1 MLGERTNSMSG
12 GCVTFTA
19 NQKHSKC
26 NVIRAEAPGLSQPIR
41 KDVYTMTSRHVRG
54 TSRHVRGTSRHV
66 RGPSS
71 SRQRNVIVI
80 QPIINTELTPRSLA
94 AEAGGGFWP
103 ICLAV
108 DSGHS
113 DTHPRIWRGF
123 WWVRKPGI
131 KMRKTGH
138 ACRVCAY
145 AHIFINN
152 SKTNK
157 DRTLRL
163 HMHEAMIYIY

>member
-1 MLGERTNSMSG
+1 MQRHQSRGTGTLSTNQE
-12 GCVTFTA
+12 GC
-19 NQKHSKC
+19 
-26 NVIRAEAPGLSQPIR
+26 LLY
-41 KDVYTMTSRHVRG
+41 DVTSRQRNV
-54 TSRHVRGTSRHV
+54 T
-66 RGPSS
+66 

>member
-19 NQKHSKC
+19 DQKHSKC

-41 KDVYTMTSRHVRG
+41 KDVYTMTSCHVRG
-54 TSRHVRGTSRHV
+54 TSC
-66 RGPSS
+66 
-71 SRQRNVIVI
+71 QRNVIVI
-80 QPIINTELTPRSLA
+80 QPIINTELAPRSLA

-113 DTHPRIWRGF
+113 DTHPRIWRGL